1 MILFN
6 TLDYDPTKEVVKFMD
21 GKLRSKEA
29 FVASGFGVSFVD
41 GRFKRLNIYQPNSWE
56 PKQRKSHLEKPQNAI
71 ILKCWWSYHKTYLV
85 NDEIYPTPYVRL
97 N

>member
-41 GRFKRLNIYQPNSWE
+41 GEFKRLNIYQSTFLRAKTTFFDKEN
-56 PKQRKSHLEKPQNAI
+56 HVLEKTSKRYYSEVLLI
-71 ILKCWWSYHKTYLV
+71 VS
-85 NDEIYPTPYVRL
+85 
-97 N
+97 

>member
-41 GRFKRLNIYQPNSWE
+41 GRFKRLNIYQPNS
-56 PKQRKSHLEKPQNAI
+56 
-71 ILKCWWSYHKTYLV
+71 
-85 NDEIYPTPYVRL
+85 
-97 N
+97 